1 MREPVGTEAVD
12 DGVASP
18 VLSAY
23 DGRTPSAVRLG
34 EQLARLLGLPLHV
47 AIAYRYEPAPSGGNL
62 GLTPQNERRLEAADH
77 ALDTLSLERETTRS
91 SVPADDIAPGVLQLA
106 VELGAAAIVLGADRH
121 GHVTR
126 EVVGHATCP
135 VVVAPQDPLMLT
147 DRVRAI
153 GVAFDGSVASRPA
166 LIAAQALA
174 LAAGAQLDIV
184 AVGRDAQHVTALRGR
199 VEEAA
204 SSLNAEARGL
214 VRCGRAAD
222 ELRRACEHLDVMVCG
237 SRNRG
242 AVLGAVL
249 GSVSSHLVDDPVSPI
264 MVVPV
269 RSRRDRAGPLG
280 LTIATRT

>member
-1 MREPVGTEAVD
+1 MTAAGGSRRVD
-12 DGVASP
+12 GSVAAP
-18 VLSAY
+18 ILSAY

-47 AIAYRYEPAPSGGNL
+47 AIAYRYEPAATGGNL
-62 GLTPQNERRLEAADH
+62 GLAPENERRLEAADR
-77 ALDTLSLERETTRS
+77 ALDSLSLEPETARS
-91 SVPADDIAPGVLQLA
+91 TLPAEGIAPGLLQLA
-106 VELGAAAIVLGADRH
+106 VELGAAVIVLAADRH

-126 EVVGHATCP
+126 EVAGHATCP
-135 VVVAPQDPLMLT
+135 VVVAPPDPLLLT
-147 DRVRAI
+147 DRPQAI
-153 GVAFDGSVASRPA
+153 GVAFDGSVAGRPA
-166 LIAAQALA
+166 LIAAERLA
-174 LAAGAQLDIV
+174 LAAGVRLDIV

-204 SSLNAEARGL
+204 SSLDAAARGL
-214 VRCGRAAD
+214 VRRGRAAD
-222 ELRRACEHLDVMVCG
+222 ELRRACEHLDLMVCG

-249 GSVSSHLVDDPVSPI
+249 GSVSSQLVDDPVSPI

-269 RSRRDRAGPLG
+269 RARRDGAGPLG